1 MGIPSM
7 SDLAAYEPRWPG
19 VVELKIS
26 DQWRARFVDEQ
37 DLPPNA
43 PVRYAYA
50 ILYMGDKGYVCRE
63 AGADRWGTLEGAL
76 DGKERAEA
84 FVKRIAK
91 ERVGAVIGKLAL
103 VGFLECKA
111 TSHNPDYEAGAVTV
125 RPIYVAVAKKVGEVA
140 EGSGYERR
148 RLPLNEH
155 FKALRARYPEL
166 DDYFGKAAQQYAVMR
181 AKGEA

>member
-43 PVRYAYA
+43 PVAYAYA

>member
-19 VVELKIS
+19 VVELNIA

-43 PVRYAYA
+43 PVAYAYA
-50 ILYMGDKGYVCRE
+50 VLYMGDKGYVCRE
-63 AGADRWGTLEGAL
+63 EGVERWGTLEGTL
-76 DGKERAEA
+76 EEKERPEA

-91 ERVGAVIGKLAL
+91 ERMGATVGKLAL

-111 TSHNPDYEAGAVTV
+111 TSHNTDYEAGAVTV
-125 RPIYVAVAKKVGEVA
+125 RPIYLAVAKKVGDA
-140 EGSGYERR
+140 PEGSGYERR

-155 FKALRARYPEL
+155 FKALRVRYPEL
-166 DDYFGKAAQQYAVMR
+166 DDYFAKAANQYGVMR